1 MTFDRA
7 LFWLAPHLLLK
18 ETPYQDEW
26 FDKERVENTR
36 FWRFLFPAIG
46 FVYLGHY
53 YLFDLPQGLQPP
65 ELWFRFRMTIVALC
79 ALTTI
84 AYFVPSIVRSS
95 FYRMPCALTILIC
108 CYTQARTIVWYDHSQ
123 YLYALIYV
131 VVGTTF
137 LRTTVLASV
146 CYGTIALVLQ
156 WPSFVESGTP
166 VSVAIGSAVAT
177 LAFIISARATYANDV
192 RLFVESRRFLAAQK
206 RVIEMNIEFS
216 DRIRAFLPKEISTR
230 LGKYLAEN
238 RLTVLQAVDRVLAPT
253 PRQIACLFVDLG
265 KLSGQQRHPNV
276 RADSPPKVETCSRT
290 IEEHGGIPRKVGD
303 LMFAYFDDVS
313 IYSNLVRCLMA
324 ALELANGSDQHRE
337 FQDRRGPGQNIL
349 VSTGRAIVG
358 NIGGYES
365 SIEITALGS
374 PVNLLSR
381 IREVTKTPQFSNYAS
396 NSDIVVCPNTA
407 KLLEELQLPWRLSR
421 LKVTELGTRIR
432 DFEEIDSVWV
442 FAVDTHNRRLLLVT
456 DNAIRQHY
464 AGRPPN

>member
-1 MTFDRA
+1 
-7 LFWLAPHLLLK
+7 
-18 ETPYQDEW
+18 
-26 FDKERVENTR
+26 
-36 FWRFLFPAIG
+36 
-46 FVYLGHY
+46 
-53 YLFDLPQGLQPP
+53 
-65 ELWFRFRMTIVALC
+65 
-79 ALTTI
+79 
-84 AYFVPSIVRSS
+84 
-95 FYRMPCALTILIC
+95 MPCALTILIC

-146 CYGTIALVLQ
+146 GYGTIALLLQ
-156 WPSFVESGTP
+156 WPSFIESGTSTP
-166 VSVAIGSAVAT
+166 VAISSAVAT
-177 LAFIISARATYANDV
+177 LAFIVSARAKYANDV
-192 RLFVESRRFLAAQK
+192 RFFVESRRFLAAQK

-265 KLSGQQRHPNV
+265 RLSGQARHPHLGG
-276 RADSPPKVETCSRT
+276 DSPPDVEACSRT

-324 ALELANGSDQHRE
+324 AFELANSSNQHRE
-337 FQDRRGPGQNIL
+337 LGDPRGPGQNIL

-396 NSDIVVCPNTA
+396 DRDIVVCPNTA
-407 KLLEELQLPWRLSR
+407 KLLEELQLSWRLRR
-421 LKVTELGTRIR
+421 LKVAELGTKIR

-442 FAVDTHNRRLLLVT
+442 FAVDAQNRRLLLMT